1 MADVE
6 RVADRSSG
14 RTTRLLAG
22 VSVFALAL
30 SAAEP
35 ALAQPA
41 AQAAATAQ
49 SVGKSPTAPEAT
61 TGKNAIIVTGIRASL
76 RSARDRKKSAE
87 QMVNSITA
95 QDIGALPDRSVSEA
109 LQRIPGITLQRTN
122 EARDPARLSAEGGGV
137 FIRGLSWI
145 RSEFNGRDVF
155 SARNGRGLNF
165 EDVSADLLA
174 GVDVFKN
181 PSADLVEGGIGGT
194 VDLRTRKPFD
204 QSGQLIAASADYNY
218 ADFRKKG
225 FWSGNA
231 LYSNNWD
238 VGHGGRVGLL
248 LSGSINNIGNRS
260 DSIQT
265 GLWAERMTDPT
276 PAQPNSGDE
285 VTGITPSSFGIRR
298 IDWQQKRVTFNGAVQ
313 VQPAPNFLMTFEG
326 IYSRA
331 TPEDKEYL
339 IGDYNSPIDPNSTDT
354 FDSNGFLTSGT
365 SANRG
370 FSNDTRIS
378 THRFIT
384 EDFSGNVRWTP
395 GDHWTLTA
403 DLQRVYSKA
412 DIVDFT
418 VYTQTSVLPTA
429 VFTGLGGTS
438 PTLTYQAPS
447 GQNLSDPDTY
457 WWAAAMDHYQHN
469 DAGEWAT
476 RADAEYKWLDNSF
489 LKSFRFGARYTDK
502 EAITR
507 ETGYNWGLLSSL
519 HGLEWCGC
527 AVPITGSQFQGDS
540 TQVGFNNFFRGNNPT
555 IPGTWFPSASLVG
568 QGPIDAFETL
578 KNARSMTWSWTP
590 LGPNA
595 YLNKTPATD
604 NVSGRYQRPA
614 GKDLCRLW
622 PAAVRHGRW
631 HPRPFRRQYRVT
643 RRQDRK

>member
-1 MADVE
+1 M
-6 RVADRSSG
+6 
-14 RTTRLLAG
+14 
-22 VSVFALAL
+22 
-30 SAAEP
+30 
-35 ALAQPA
+35 
-41 AQAAATAQ
+41 
-49 SVGKSPTAPEAT
+49 K
-61 TGKNAIIVTGIRASL
+61 
-76 RSARDRKKSAE
+76 
-87 QMVNSITA
+87 
-95 QDIGALPDRSVSEA
+95 
-109 LQRIPGITLQRTN
+109 
-122 EARDPARLSAEGGGV
+122 
-137 FIRGLSWI
+137 
-145 RSEFNGRDVF
+145 
-155 SARNGRGLNF
+155 
-165 EDVSADLLA
+165 
-174 GVDVFKN
+174 
-181 PSADLVEGGIGGT
+181 GGIGGT

-204 QSGQLIAASADYNY
+204 QTGQLIAASADYNY

-231 LYSNNWD
+231 LYSNHWD

-447 GQNLSDPDTY
+447 GQ
-457 WWAAAMDHYQHN
+457 
-469 DAGEWAT
+469 
-476 RADAEYKWLDNSF
+476 
-489 LKSFRFGARYTDK
+489 KSQR
-502 EAITR
+502 
-507 ETGYNWGLLSSL
+507 
-519 HGLEWCGC
+519 
-527 AVPITGSQFQGDS
+527 
-540 TQVGFNNFFRGNNPT
+540 
-555 IPGTWFPSASLVG
+555 PGHLLVG
-568 QGPIDAFETL
+568 CGDGPLPT
-578 KNARSMTWSWTP
+578 
-590 LGPNA
+590 
-595 YLNKTPATD
+595 
-604 NVSGRYQRPA
+604 
-614 GKDLCRLW
+614 
-622 PAAVRHGRW
+622 
-631 HPRPFRRQYRVT
+631 
-643 RRQDRK
+643 